1 MKRVRFR
8 HELVSSIPEVLRG
21 DTLYV
26 TKDGDVAGH
35 LCACGCGR
43 EVITPLSPTD
53 WSITF
58 DRRGA
63 SLSPSVGNWAFP
75 CRSHYFI
82 WSGEVAWARD
92 MSQSAIEGGRRR
104 DRARKDRYYAVLD
117 DRTTKPAST
126 HPTGASVSTQVRPAV
141 PLATGA
147 RLVAWWKRLW
157 GVAGL

>member
-1 MKRVRFR
+1 MKRGRFR

-26 TKDGDVAGH
+26 TTDGDVAGH

-82 WSGEVAWARD
+82 WCGEVVWARD

-104 DRARKDRYYAVLD
+104 DRARKERYYAVLENG
-117 DRTTKPAST
+117 TTKPAST
-126 HPTGASVSTQVRPAV
+126 HATGVPVSAQDRPAV
-141 PLATGA
+141 PLAAGA
-147 RLVAWWKRLW
+147 RLAAWWRRLW
-157 GVAGL
+157 GEAGV